1 MGKCQHF
8 IDLCHLSIYLSIWH
22 QGNCGRMLYQA
33 GTSWRCRLPWRLVYS
48 WEIVS
53 NYQSDF
59 GRMSQSI
66 SSIYR
71 SGIAEIA
78 GERTRREPPNNIDSI
93 SSQYPSIYTTLG
105 KTREDVPG
113 GNLPKILSSILF
125 QLPNYLSIWHWGN
138 PERMYQEETSRD
150 MCHQWVSYISIY
162 LLT

>member
-1 MGKCQHF
+1 
-8 IDLCHLSIYLSIWH
+8 
-22 QGNCGRMLYQA
+22 
-33 GTSWRCRLPWRLVYS
+33 
-48 WEIVS
+48 
-53 NYQSDF
+53 
-59 GRMSQSI
+59 MSQSI

-125 QLPNYLSIWHWGN
+125 QLPNYLSSDIGEIPGGCTRRKPPKIFVINEFHISLSICRHGKMSALH
-138 PERMYQEETSRD
+138 RSMS
-150 MCHQWVSYISIY
+150 SIY
-162 LLT
+162 LSDIGEIATGDNLGASPYTQF